1 LSEENHWRRCSACKN
16 PIALGAQYFVCSVST
31 CQHKRTGLAFC
42 SVECWEVHLPGANH
56 REAWAL
62 DRTAPKRREDV
73 ASAPASSSSSGSDAP
88 RRRIIPNTPKAQAG
102 SDNAVPMETL
112 IIGSRLKAYVLASSG
127 LATSDKV
134 MGPLSEIVRKAIDQA
149 IRRARDGDRKTV
161 LDRDIPSP

>member
-1 LSEENHWRRCSACKN
+1 LSEENIWRRCSACKN
-16 PIALGAQYFVCSVST
+16 PIALGAQYYVCSVST

-42 SVECWEVHLPGANH
+42 GVECWEVHLPGANH

-62 DRTAPKRREDV
+62 DRTAPKKREDV
-73 ASAPASSSSSGSDAP
+73 ASAPASPSGGGAP
-88 RRRIIPNTPKAQAG
+88 RRRIIPNTPKPQAG

-134 MGPLSEIVRKAIDQA
+134 MGPLSDIVRKAVDQA
-149 IRRARDGDRKTV
+149 IRRATDGDRKTV
-161 LDRDIPSP
+161 LDRDVPSP

>member
-1 LSEENHWRRCSACKN
+1 MISICSGCMSDTFKVA
-16 PIALGAQYFVCSVST
+16 AQHS
-31 CQHKRTGLAFC
+31 
-42 SVECWEVHLPGANH
+42 HLPGANH

-62 DRTAPKRREDV
+62 DRTAPKKREDI
-73 ASAPASSSSSGSDAP
+73 ALAPASSSGGGEP

-149 IRRARDGDRKTV
+149 IRRASDGDRKTV
-161 LDRDIPSP
+161 LDRDIPSR

>member
-1 LSEENHWRRCSACKN
+1 MSEENHWRRCSACKQ
-16 PIALGAQYFVCSVST
+16 PIALGVQYYICSVST

-62 DRTAPKRREDV
+62 DRTAPKRKE
-73 ASAPASSSSSGSDAP
+73 ATAPAPAGASGGGTP
-88 RRRIIPNTPKAQAG
+88 KRRIIPSTPAPASAG
-102 SDNAVPMETL
+102 DDVPIETL

-134 MGPLSEIVRKAIDQA
+134 MAPLSDVVRKAIDQA
-149 IRRARDGDRKTV
+149 IRRATDGDRKTV